1 MSETPPVCDYEG
13 SDYQAQFWGAGDRAY
28 EDRSE
33 AVALRR
39 LMPRGGVRLL
49 EVGAGAG
56 RNTSRYVGYKQIVL
70 LDYSA
75 TQIAQ
80 AHERF
85 GDRLDLVYVVGDAYR
100 LPFAPSVF
108 DGATM
113 IRTLHHMADPALA
126 LRQIGDVMAPGGAL
140 VLEFANKR
148 NAKAILRWVSR
159 RQAWN
164 PFGREPIEFAELNF
178 DFHPTAVGEWLAQ
191 AGFRV
196 ERRLAVSQFR
206 QALLKR
212 LFPLRLL
219 VGLDAL
225 VQRPGGLWPVSPS
238 VFVQARRSGSGS
250 VSGALVWRCPA
261 CGGLDLRPGDNRLEC
276 LSCRRAWGIED
287 GVYDFKT
294 PVDGPPLA

>member
-28 EDRSE
+28 EDRAE

-39 LMPRGGVRLL
+39 LLPSGGMRLL

-56 RNTSRYVGYKQIVL
+56 RNTGRYVGYQQIVL

-80 AHERF
+80 AHERL
-85 GDRLDLVYVVGDAYR
+85 GDRPDLVYVVGDVYR
-100 LPFAPSVF
+100 LPFGPSVF

-113 IRTLHHMADPALA
+113 IRTLHHMAEPALA
-126 LRQIGDVMAPGGAL
+126 LRQIGDVMAAGGAL

-148 NAKAILRWVSR
+148 NVKAILRWFLR

-164 PFGREPIEFAELNF
+164 PFDRAPIEFAALNF
-178 DFHPTAVGEWLAQ
+178 DFHPAAVSEWLAG
-191 AGFRV
+191 AGFGL

-212 LFPLRLL
+212 LLPLRLL

-238 VFVQARRSGSGS
+238 VFVRARRTGSGG
-250 VSGALVWRCPA
+250 VAEALVWRCPA
-261 CGGLDLRPGDNRLEC
+261 CGSLDLRPAVGRLAC
-276 LSCRRAWGIED
+276 PSCGRAWGVED

-294 PVDGPPLA
+294 PVSGPPMA